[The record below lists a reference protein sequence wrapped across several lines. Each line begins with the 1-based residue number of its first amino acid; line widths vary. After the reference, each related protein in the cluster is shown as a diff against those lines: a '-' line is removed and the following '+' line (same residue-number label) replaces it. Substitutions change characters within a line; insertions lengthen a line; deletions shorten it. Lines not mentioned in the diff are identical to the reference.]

1 MKGHLVKDI
10 MTVDVLSIAPDST
23 LPEARRLMS
32 SKKVRRLPVLDA
44 GKLVGIISLS
54 DVDEASPSGASTLSI
69 WELNYV
75 LAKLQ
80 VKEVM
85 TRDPITVTPETTV
98 GETARLM
105 AQKKIGGIPVVD
117 AAGALAG
124 VVTESDIFRLV
135 AREWSA
141 S

>member
-10 MTVDVLSIAPDST
+10 MTVDVLSIAPDAT

-32 SKKVRRLPVLDA
+32 SRKVRRLPVMDA

-75 LAKLQ
+75 LSKLQ

-85 TRDPITVTPETTV
+85 TRDPITVTPQTSV
-98 GETARLM
+98 GETARVM

-117 AAGALAG
+117 SAGALAG
-124 VVTESDIFRLV
+124 IVTESDIFRLV
-135 AREWSA
+135 AQEWGA

>member
-124 VVTESDIFRLV
+124 IVTESDIFRLV

>member
-32 SKKVRRLPVLDA
+32 SKKVRRLPVVDA
-44 GKLVGIISLS
+44 GRLVGIISLS

-75 LAKLQ
+75 LSKLHVQ
-80 VKEVM
+80 EVM
-85 TRDPITVTPETTV
+85 TRDPITVTPETGV

-117 AAGALAG
+117 SAGALAG
-124 VVTESDIFRLV
+124 IVTESDIFRLV
-135 AREWSA
+135 AREWGA

>member
-10 MTVDVLSIAPDST
+10 MTVEVLSIAPDST

-32 SKKVRRLPVLDA
+32 SKKVRRLPVVDA

-54 DVDEASPSGASTLSI
+54 DVDEASPSSASTLSI

-85 TRDPITVTPETTV
+85 TRDPVTVTPETTV

-124 VVTESDIFRLV
+124 IVTESDIFRLV

>member
-32 SKKVRRLPVLDA
+32 SKKVRRLPVVDA

-124 VVTESDIFRLV
+124 IVTESDIFRLV
-135 AREWSA
+135 AQEWSA

>member
-32 SKKVRRLPVLDA
+32 SKKVRRLPVVDA

-85 TRDPITVTPETTV
+85 TRDPITVTPEATV

-124 VVTESDIFRLV
+124 IVTESDIFRLV
-135 AREWSA
+135 AQEWSA